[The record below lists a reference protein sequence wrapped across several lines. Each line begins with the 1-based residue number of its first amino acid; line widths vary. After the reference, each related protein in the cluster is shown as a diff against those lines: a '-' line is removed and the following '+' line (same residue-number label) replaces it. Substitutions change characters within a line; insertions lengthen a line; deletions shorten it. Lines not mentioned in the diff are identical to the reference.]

1 MGNLQG
7 LVKGKIEEANQ
18 ILNSASNKVQQIG
31 QNQGEDGKMR
41 HDEDE
46 DMDEGIDG
54 GQENY
59 AVADN

>member
-59 AVADN
+59 AVVDN

>member
-7 LVKGKIEEANQ
+7 LVKSKIEEANQ

-31 QNQGEDGKMR
+31 QNHGEDGKMR
-41 HDEDE
+41 QDEDE